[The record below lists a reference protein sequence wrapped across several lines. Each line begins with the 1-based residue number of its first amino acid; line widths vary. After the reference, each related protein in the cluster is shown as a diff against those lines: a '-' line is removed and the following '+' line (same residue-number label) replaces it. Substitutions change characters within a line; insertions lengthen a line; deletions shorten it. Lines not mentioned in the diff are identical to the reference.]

1 MRLMTESDGERRLR
15 FRYNVLLTV
24 LVLVAPVAMP
34 LDVGAV
40 DWFWVVSGAVLN
52 GVAVG
57 PFARTATA
65 DRINDLAGEPG
76 SLRKVIAIVVMAV
89 GIWSAIA
96 VLQPSAVALGSFV
109 VGGMAALL
117 VVETGRKIRS

>member
-1 MRLMTESDGERRLR
+1 MTESDGERRLR